1 MLAARDAM
9 AAEERTVTPV
19 LPSFASAFE
28 GHIQWGSH
36 IEEIL
41 MPHLHPGRF
50 VAAPSIVTSMGAA
63 MKVNYTAKM
72 ATRLYRHFNER
83 KDGVPVPPT
92 HTYVGASKVLYMHED
107 VARIFALWLENQG
120 SKRQRQSK
128 KRAAS
133 AITAAPTTT
142 GPAAAAAVAIS
153 SSSSYASS
161 PDSTTSPSLPLQEI
175 DTNIIIVP
183 PAAAAA
189 TQSKPAKCP
198 RMEKEEERTLALG
211 ELKFRI
217 AELRENAKFLLHFT
231 KTEFLPTD
239 ETAAEINDLLLCY
252 ETVVVSR
259 ALKDVDEYL
268 TQYCPSAVSK
278 IDWKRLSYRKP
289 AAPSIPDVEQIFSMQ
304 PIPCPVPL
312 LSK

>member
-1 MLAARDAM
+1 MLAARDAL

-133 AITAAPTTT
+133 AITT
-142 GPAAAAAVAIS
+142 GPAATAAADAIS
-153 SSSSYASS
+153 SSSS

-183 PAAAAA
+183 PAAAA